1 MKIERA
7 VKELEKLNAAWRPAE
22 PDKDQEIITPEER
35 ECFRKIGLKMDS
47 SLVLGKQELFFSL
60 DFLWVFSSCS

>member
-22 PDKDQEIITPEER
+22 LDKDQEIITPEER